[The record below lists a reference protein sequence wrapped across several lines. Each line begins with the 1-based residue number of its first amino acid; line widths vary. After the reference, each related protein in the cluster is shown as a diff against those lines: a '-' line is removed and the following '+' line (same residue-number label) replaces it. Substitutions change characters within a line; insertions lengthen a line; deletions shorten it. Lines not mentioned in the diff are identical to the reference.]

1 MPTKKMQN
9 QIFQSFVKFMHGK
22 KTKKTNKSG
31 TFMYT
36 IRNICFNS

>member
-22 KTKKTNKSG
+22 KTKKKQQIWDIYVYN
-31 TFMYT
+31 
-36 IRNICFNS
+36 